1 MKYVTDHFTLEMIK
15 ENKYNIKIKTLKKY
29 QFKEKIKKA
38 KSSINSNLI
47 AKMLHKPKEKNNIE
61 LKKGDEIYIVTGQF
75 GRKHSSDYRY
85 NKKFRFE
92 VFEIN

>member
-1 MKYVTDHFTLEMIK
+1 
-15 ENKYNIKIKTLKKY
+15 
-29 QFKEKIKKA
+29 
-38 KSSINSNLI
+38 
-47 AKMLHKPKEKNNIE
+47 MLHKPKEKNNIE